1 MYLIWFFTKQVKK
14 IFEYYEMDPLQLL
27 DVTRMFL
34 NIAMVV
40 SHDVVWI
47 LDPQEGQLYYNPV
60 LSMGH

>member
-1 MYLIWFFTKQVKK
+1 MKK